1 MAEHLHYIE
10 VLQPLHGFLKDVSHL
25 ELDVAIDPCDVLPIG
40 DNAAQMFDA
49 KPDCVLLHPEFLIRP
64 QAKVERVI
72 EVGNLK
78 WPVAEG
84 DLHRHQRRAK
94 ITHVRSEALVKG
106 GSAAEASR
114 IKYHRDHIELIGR
127 VLGDWIE
134 HCRTLCLRLC
144 RPPKDIKILGK

>member
-25 ELDVAIDPCDVLPIG
+25 ELDVGIDPYDVLPIG

-84 DLHRHQRRAK
+84 DLQSPTPRQDHACAQRSSCKGRLGG
-94 ITHVRSEALVKG
+94 RSVT
-106 GSAAEASR
+106 
-114 IKYHRDHIELIGR
+114 D
-127 VLGDWIE
+127 
-134 HCRTLCLRLC
+134 
-144 RPPKDIKILGK
+144 